1 MIRCCPLRVLG
12 SLFVGGVL
20 LAALAC
26 GPSQPQAALCSREHL
41 QGNWRLA
48 MADPESVQ
56 VLTGSVQFTDSSG
69 QTNLVARSREGT
81 GEIIDYPV
89 EILRLQP
96 DSMAFAFAPIRYEL
110 RGQCYSPDSLGGDY
124 AVKLFQDTASVRGTW
139 MMTRRR

>member
-1 MIRCCPLRVLG
+1 
-12 SLFVGGVL
+12 
-20 LAALAC
+20 
-26 GPSQPQAALCSREHL
+26 
-41 QGNWRLA
+41 